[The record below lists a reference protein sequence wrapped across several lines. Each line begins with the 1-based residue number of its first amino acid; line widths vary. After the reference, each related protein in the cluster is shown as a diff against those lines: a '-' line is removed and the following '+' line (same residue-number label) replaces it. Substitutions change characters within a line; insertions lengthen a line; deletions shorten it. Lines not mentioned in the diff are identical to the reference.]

1 MGSERALGMEQCGG
15 GISHVFWRPDC
26 GGCGTR
32 SWHVNEMKQNCV
44 DAAMAHKYAED
55 WYFQSSFDM
64 CWYRGPFYMFP
75 FYMGPYFGDTEPETM
90 WCIASTIAIHPLI
103 IHTEA
108 NSRLAWEALLSGDV
122 LRRFHQRSEW
132 CLQ

>member
-15 GISHVFWRPDC
+15 GISHFFWRPDC

-44 DAAMAHKYAED
+44 DAAMVHKYAED

-64 CWYRGPFYMFP
+64 CWYGTVFWRDGTGNNVVYCLDNCYPSSHYTHRGKLA
-75 FYMGPYFGDTEPETM
+75 FGLGGTAVGGCSAQISSKKRM
-90 WCIASTIAIHPLI
+90 VSAMKYAGW
-103 IHTEA
+103 
-108 NSRLAWEALLSGDV
+108 W
-122 LRRFHQRSEW
+122 
-132 CLQ
+132 